1 MQVKISYNLKSVVLV
16 NGKENLI
23 LEQKENVNESG
34 KKEKFIVQM
43 KLEALQEKKVRFI
56 LTDKV
61 DQNSFYFI
69 ICG

>member
-23 LEQKENVNESG
+23 LEQKENVHESG